1 MVTVFDFKLSFS
13 IIFIFGHVQS
23 VVIFLETC
31 KDSSLFFFIFYF
43 IFFFFI
49 YSSLLLLLL
58 LLLIGLTFYV
68 FCTALRVIVLLD
80 RHFINIV

>member
-1 MVTVFDFKLSFS
+1 MVTVFDFKLSFL

-43 IFFFFI
+43 LFFFI
-49 YSSLLLLLL
+49 YS
-58 LLLIGLTFYV
+58 
-68 FCTALRVIVLLD
+68 
-80 RHFINIV
+80 